1 MQVLVGD
8 RDRCDFTTIVER
20 GCNDA
25 LSEFV
30 DVSYLDTEYSVIQI
44 PGHVS
49 DNEELIEDTVL
60 KQETRAVWPDY
71 NAASPTVQ
79 RVDVAEV
86 LLLQPQDL
94 PELGRWLQIQSKGTL
109 HPCQYIWF

>member
-1 MQVLVGD
+1 M
-8 RDRCDFTTIVER
+8 
-20 GCNDA
+20 
-25 LSEFV
+25 
-30 DVSYLDTEYSVIQI
+30 IQI